1 MSNDYFDQVNGWAE
15 KFHGT
20 KMSDDEI
27 IKEFVVRGFE
37 SRVAMLHQLEQA
49 EDKGELTSE
58 ADIRKAANR
67 MNLKRRLNQTHHT
80 LRLAGK

>member
-1 MSNDYFDQVNGWAE
+1 MSEDFFDQVNGWAE

-27 IKEFVVRGFE
+27 VREFAVRGFE
-37 SRVAMLHQLEQA
+37 SRVAMLHQIGAA
-49 EDKGELTSE
+49 EDQGEITDL
-58 ADIRKAANR
+58 RKAANR
-67 MNLKRRLNQTHHT
+67 MNLKRRLNATHHT